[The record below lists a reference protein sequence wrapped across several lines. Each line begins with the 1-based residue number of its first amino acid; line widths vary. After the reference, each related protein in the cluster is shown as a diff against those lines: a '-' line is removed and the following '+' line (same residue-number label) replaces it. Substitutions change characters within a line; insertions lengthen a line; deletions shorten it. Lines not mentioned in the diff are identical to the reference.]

1 MKITAS
7 KPGLTKS
14 LTKTSKKIVRAAWP
28 KDKLEFKFLFFF
40 CPMHEISDEKR
51 WCVEEKRDN
60 KKSSPPPPTPP
71 LPMLFFVSK
80 KGGQIWDFLQF
91 LFTTKGHKNVFIVA
105 GIIYQ
110 ISLYK
115 NYVNISLFLKKR
127 WTVEA
132 WKQFFSHRTWVGTE
146 S

>member
-1 MKITAS
+1 MKSTAS

-28 KDKLEFKFLFFF
+28 KDKLEFKFFFF
-40 CPMHEISDEKR
+40 ALCM
-51 WCVEEKRDN
+51 
-60 KKSSPPPPTPP
+60 KSLMRKGDVWRKEGQQKIFPPPPPTPP

-91 LFTTKGHKNVFIVA
+91 LFTTKGHKNVFSVA

-127 WTVEA
+127 
-132 WKQFFSHRTWVGTE
+132 
-146 S
+146 

>member
-28 KDKLEFKFLFFF
+28 KGKLEFKFFFF
-40 CPMHEISDEKR
+40 LPYAWNLWWEKVM
-51 WCVEEKRDN
+51 CGGKEGQQKIF
-60 KKSSPPPPTPP
+60 SPTRH
-71 LPMLFFVSK
+71 LSLCFFFVSK

-91 LFTTKGHKNVFIVA
+91 LFTTKGHKNVFSVA
-105 GIIYQ
+105 EIIYQ

>member
-28 KDKLEFKFLFFF
+28 KDKLEFKFFFF
-40 CPMHEISDEKR
+40 ALCMKSLMRKGDVWGKR
-51 WCVEEKRDN
+51 GTTKN
-60 KKSSPPPPTPP
+60 LFPHTPP
-71 LPMLFFVSK
+71 LPMLFFISK

-91 LFTTKGHKNVFIVA
+91 LFTTKGHKNVFTVA

-127 WTVEA
+127 
-132 WKQFFSHRTWVGTE
+132 
-146 S
+146 

>member
-28 KDKLEFKFLFFF
+28 KDKLEFKFFFF
-40 CPMHEISDEKR
+40 ALCMKSLMRKGDVWGKR
-51 WCVEEKRDN
+51 GTTKN
-60 KKSSPPPPTPP
+60 LFPPNTTSPYAF
-71 LPMLFFVSK
+71 FFVSK

-91 LFTTKGHKNVFIVA
+91 LFTTKGHENDFTVS

-127 WTVEA
+127 
-132 WKQFFSHRTWVGTE
+132 
-146 S
+146 

>member
-1 MKITAS
+1 MCGGKEGQQKIS
-7 KPGLTKS
+7 
-14 LTKTSKKIVRAAWP
+14 
-28 KDKLEFKFLFFF
+28 
-40 CPMHEISDEKR
+40 
-51 WCVEEKRDN
+51 
-60 KKSSPPPPTPP
+60 PPPTPP

-127 WTVEA
+127 
-132 WKQFFSHRTWVGTE
+132 
-146 S
+146 

>member
-14 LTKTSKKIVRAAWP
+14 LTKTSKKIVRAARP
-28 KDKLEFKFLFFF
+28 KDKLEFNFFF
-40 CPMHEISDEKR
+40 FALCMKSLMRKGDVWGKR
-51 WCVEEKRDN
+51 GTTKN
-60 KKSSPPPPTPP
+60 LFPHMPP

-80 KGGQIWDFLQF
+80 KGGQIWLFLQF
-91 LFTTKGHKNVFIVA
+91 LFTTKGHKNVFTVA

-127 WTVEA
+127 
-132 WKQFFSHRTWVGTE
+132 
-146 S
+146 

>member
-1 MKITAS
+1 MKSTAS

-28 KDKLEFKFLFFF
+28 KDKLEFKFFFF
-40 CPMHEISDEKR
+40 ALCTKSLMRKGDVWGKR
-51 WCVEEKRDN
+51 GTTKN
-60 KKSSPPPPTPP
+60 LFPPPTPP

-91 LFTTKGHKNVFIVA
+91 LFTTKGHKNVFTVA

-127 WTVEA
+127 
-132 WKQFFSHRTWVGTE
+132 
-146 S
+146 